1 MPMNHS
7 KMKVANSEEISF
19 SGYWFILFL
28 MVGSMMS
35 GFAQIS
41 QPRRFEKVQ
50 KNSDEPFTIISLKEE
65 GLAIFRDMSK
75 FKNSNRTWELILLDT
90 ALQEKKT
97 LELEI
102 KDRHHIVGYEYAP
115 GHVYFLFRT
124 GETTKND
131 FELIDID
138 LKGSEAGRYQ
148 FKPDVDFKLTHFNKA
163 GKNFIFGGYVNNEP
177 AVILYELPAKN
188 IRVIPGFFQKD
199 TELVDLR
206 PNQNQTFN
214 AVLVDRGSKEDRKLV
229 FRTYDETGKQ
239 LLEDV
244 VPIDEQK
251 SLQAGIT
258 SILEREDLVLLG
270 TWGERNSK
278 QSIGFYFMTV
288 DPFKQQQIKYVDFGQ
303 LQHYLDYLSPARA
316 ERLKR
321 NSSED
326 AAAGKIPN
334 FTSYVMPYRVGEYSD
349 GFLLL
354 AEVYNPISTMSP
366 YYSNPYYYNPYY
378 SPYGLN
384 PYSPGYYYPGMNR
397 MYRPYTYG
405 SNARNVD
412 EIKTSET
419 AVIAFDAKGN
429 VTWDHSFKLDDVKM
443 PGIEQVADFCINQDK
458 VFFIYKQESELKV
471 KTVVLSDDVSTEKT
485 EKIKTLDPDDEIKS
499 ERDNDGGVRQWIAN
513 SFYVWGYHGIR
524 NSKKGD
530 RARDVFYINKVVAR

>member
-1 MPMNHS
+1 MNES
-7 KMKVANSEEISF
+7 NDTKNTRAAERTF
-19 SGYWFILFL
+19 STTLVLLAIL
-28 MVGSMMS
+28 S
-35 GFAQIS
+35 GITFSSLGQLS
-41 QPRRFEKVQ
+41 QPRRYEKAQ
-50 KNSDEPFTIISLKEE
+50 KNSDEYYTLISLKKD
-65 GLAIFRDMSK
+65 GVAIFRDLSK
-75 FKNSNRTWELILLDT
+75 FKNGNRTWELVLLDT
-90 ALQEKKT
+90 ALKETKS

-102 KDRHHIVGYEYAP
+102 KDRHNLVGYEYAP
-115 GHVYFLFRT
+115 GHLYFLFRT

-148 FKPDVDFKLTHFNKA
+148 FKPDLDFKLTHFNKA

-206 PNQNQTFN
+206 INQNQTFN
-214 AVLVDRGSKEDRKLV
+214 TVLIDRGSKENRKLV

-258 SILEREDLVLLG
+258 STLEREDLAVLG

-288 DPFKQQQIKYVDFGQ
+288 DPFKEQQIQYVDFGQ
-303 LQHYLDYLSPARA
+303 LRHYLDYLSPGKA
-316 ERLKR
+316 ERVKK
-321 NSSED
+321 NSVDD

-334 FTSYVMPYRVGEYSD
+334 FTSYVMPFRISEHKD
-349 GFLLL
+349 GFLML

-384 PYSPGYYYPGMNR
+384 PYSSGIYYPGMNR

-405 SNARNVD
+405 NNARNID
-412 EIKTSET
+412 EIKTSE
-419 AVIAFDAKGN
+419 AVLISFDAKGK
-429 VTWDHSFKLDDVKM
+429 VIWDYSMKLDEMKM
-443 PGIEQVADFCINQDK
+443 PGIEQVSDFCIREGK
-458 VFFIYKQESELKV
+458 VYFLYKKESELKS
-471 KTVVLSDDVSTEKT
+471 KTIVLADEVATELADKVQTSD
-485 EKIKTLDPDDEIKS
+485 PQDEIKT
-499 ERDNDGGVRQWIAN
+499 EREFEGGVRHWFDN
-513 SFYVWGYHGIR
+513 TFFVWGYHSVR
-524 NSKKGD
+524 NSTKENKV
-530 RARDVFYINKVVAR
+530 RDVFYINKVVAK

>member
-1 MPMNHS
+1 MNQLNET
-7 KMKVANSEEISF
+7 ANTGASERSF
-19 SGYWFILFL
+19 SAAWFIMPIFL
-28 MVGSMMS
+28 GLAFSS
-35 GFAQIS
+35 LAQLS
-41 QPRRFEKVQ
+41 QPRRFEKII
-50 KNSDEPFTIISLKEE
+50 KNSDEPFGVISLKEE
-65 GLAIFRDMSK
+65 GLALYRDVSK
-75 FKNSNRTWELILLDT
+75 FRNGNRTWELILLDT

-97 LELEI
+97 LEVEI
-102 KDRHHIVGYEYAP
+102 KDRNLIVGYEYAP
-115 GHVYFLFRT
+115 GHLYFLYRT

-131 FELIDID
+131 FELVDID

-163 GKNFIFGGYVNNEP
+163 GTNFIFGGYVNNEP

-206 PNQNQTFN
+206 VNQNQTFN
-214 AVLVDRGSKEDRKLV
+214 TVLIDRGSKENRKLV
-229 FRTYDETGKQ
+229 FRTFDETGKL

-251 SLQAGIT
+251 SLQTGLT
-258 SILEREDLVLLG
+258 STLEREDLALLG

-288 DPFKQQQIKYVDFGQ
+288 DPFKEQKIRYADFGQ

-316 ERLKR
+316 ERLKK
-321 NSSED
+321 NSLDD

-334 FTSYVMPYRVGEYSD
+334 FTTYVMPFRLAENKD

-354 AEVYNPISTMSP
+354 AEIYNPISTMSP

-384 PYSPGYYYPGMNR
+384 PYSMGSYYPGMNR

-405 SNARNVD
+405 DNARNVD

-419 AVIAFDAKGN
+419 VLISYDAKGN
-429 VTWDHSFKLDDVKM
+429 IRWDYSMIIDEIKM
-443 PGIEQVADFCINQDK
+443 PGIEQVSDFCVQGDK
-458 VFFIYKQESELKV
+458 AYFIYKKESELKS
-471 KTVVLSDDVSTEKT
+471 KTIVLSDGVSTESVEKVKT
-485 EKIKTLDPDDEIKS
+485 SVPNDEIKS
-499 ERDNDGGVRQWIAN
+499 EKEFEGGLRHWFAN
-513 SFYVWGYHGIR
+513 SFYVWGYQVIR
-524 NSKKGD
+524 SKAKQE
-530 RARDVFYINKVVAR
+530 RVRDVFYVNKIVAK